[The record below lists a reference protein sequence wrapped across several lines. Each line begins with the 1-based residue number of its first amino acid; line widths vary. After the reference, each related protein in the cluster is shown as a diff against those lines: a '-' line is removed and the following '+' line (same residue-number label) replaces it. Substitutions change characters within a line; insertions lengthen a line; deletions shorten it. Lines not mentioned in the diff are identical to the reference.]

1 MASRARPGAL
11 AAVAPTRRSVMT
23 HPDDNREPAA
33 SAATTDIGR
42 VEPARIRFVDY
53 RSRRS
58 PNGMV
63 FVEVEL
69 ERVDGE
75 RVIGSA
81 SGQPSIIGDLRIAAE
96 AAISALRPAVVTG
109 QRFEIAGVKTVRA
122 FDATVVLVSI
132 VDMADPTA
140 KRLLGSAFA
149 AGDDGAA
156 AVRAVLN
163 ATNRVLCKVPQDG

>member
-1 MASRARPGAL
+1 
-11 AAVAPTRRSVMT
+11 MT
-23 HPDDNREPAA
+23 LPDDNRGPAA
-33 SAATTDIGR
+33 TADSTDTGR
-42 VEPARIRFVDY
+42 GEPARIQFVDY

-69 ERVDGE
+69 ARLDGDRVVGA
-75 RVIGSA
+75 A
-81 SGQPSIIGDLRIAAE
+81 SGQPSVIGDLRIAAE
-96 AAISALRPAVVTG
+96 AAISALRLAVVTG

-122 FDATVVLVSI
+122 FDATVVLVSV
-132 VDMADPTA
+132 VDLADPTA

-163 ATNRVLCKVPQDG
+163 ATNRVLCKARLEG